1 MPGAMMEVQTFANPK
16 AWRGELARLWMKR
29 IQAQP
34 DMRICLAAGN
44 TPEPV
49 CREMAR
55 LQQAGEVSF
64 REAQIFV
71 LDEYGEVPPENP
83 GRCANMI
90 RHYLVDHVDLPA
102 EQFHFLATESDELDT
117 MCAQFDAAIGEG
129 FDLAI
134 LGVGLNGHLGMNEPG
149 TAPDTTTHRVELHTS
164 SVHSA
169 SVYGL
174 SNDPPRWGITVGL
187 KHLRDARTVWLLAS
201 GTKKAEIVRKIVKGE
216 ISSNV
221 PASLMRKHP
230 DCTLFL
236 DAEAAIQL

>member
-1 MPGAMMEVQTFANPK
+1 MMEIRTFDTPS
-16 AWRGELARLWMKR
+16 AWQDELVRQWVAR

-34 DMRICLAAGN
+34 DARICLAAGN

-55 LQQAGEVSF
+55 LHRAGEISF
-64 REAQIFV
+64 REVQIFV

-90 RHYLVDHVDLPA
+90 RRYLVDHVDLPA
-102 EQFHFLATESDELDT
+102 QQFHSLETETNDLDT
-117 MCAQFDAAIGEG
+117 MCSRFDTAIGEG

-149 TAPDTTTHRVELHTS
+149 TATDTTTHRVELHAS

-169 SVYGL
+169 SGYGL
-174 SNDPPRWGITVGL
+174 GDDPPCWGITVGL
-187 KHLRDARTVWLLAS
+187 KHLRDTQTVWLLAS
-201 GTKKAEIVRKIVKGE
+201 GTKKAGIVRKIVKGQ

-221 PASLMRKHP
+221 PASLLREHS

-236 DAEAAIQL
+236 DAEAATQI